1 MIIMMPSF
9 CCPIFTDPVDA
20 RKFLWLSDPL
30 SHPFLIPFRSS
41 FNGSLGEPGQIR
53 VRDHRRTRI
62 KNGGW
67 LGSRQRLNWLNDGN
81 IWKIMEIHRHIGMN
95 WSCYTNIYSICDG
108 KCVWNDHHRC
118 IMILW
123 YMIQVQVIIK
133 EHKSTHMNIRK
144 ESESFPKL
152 RTFNGPALKR
162 HHLMEKIVR
171 QSKWGKIN
179 KHLIV
184 IICWYLWHLWSMVL

>member
-30 SHPFLIPFRSS
+30 SHPFEIPIPVQLQRKPR
-41 FNGSLGEPGQIR
+41 GTWADPKGITGE
-53 VRDHRRTRI
+53 
-62 KNGGW
+62 
-67 LGSRQRLNWLNDGN
+67 LGSKTVENIYLRQRRNDGN

-171 QSKWGKIN
+171 QPKWGKIN

-184 IICWYLWHLWSMVL
+184 ICWYLWHLWSMVL